1 MPAARGRRSAL
12 AVQPGLLD
20 ARGRILAE
28 VLFLE
33 GHLAGARANGLSP
46 ELIDA
51 L

>member
-1 MPAARGRRSAL
+1 M